1 MPLALNPLT
10 PLELVS
16 NLPNFV
22 RGAKADSL
30 LDYTAATRVEPICIV
45 DSTLWNQPY
54 AADIMQSALTLF
66 SSLYLSAVGL
76 STPINGVSVSR
87 KLEQFNPKR
96 DPINGLTDTIARLV
110 SVEQYQFGLPKMSRV
125 ASEGFAIDKLIDGRG
140 GKNSAKVNG
149 QAVLETGAQ
158 ISKDSLQ
165 VLRENSNLSVGKT
178 LTVDF
183 SAGGE
188 SATAMVTVR
197 LNTIPAGGEAI
208 KNILCAGAEDR
219 SLKERKYAV
228 KAGQLRFWQDLVGC
242 ADLLD
247 KRRKA
252 ILNDPT
258 GLYMQSIRD
267 QRKNA
272 LTGWLT
278 GKPSVASASNIVVIS
293 QATAVLIERELT
305 IRLENAKERARLFQ
319 KSAMMVLY
327 VVDDE
332 FEQVEVYYR
341 NIDNPTKMS
350 IANMKNANK
359 GSSDIKSLV
368 DLMAQNKAPTF

>member
-1 MPLALNPLT
+1 
-10 PLELVS
+10 
-16 NLPNFV
+16 
-22 RGAKADSL
+22 
-30 LDYTAATRVEPICIV
+30 V

-125 ASEGFAIDKLIDGRG
+125 AAEGFAIDKLIDGRG